1 MLKFDIKKLAANCQM
16 VKVCLENKGN
26 DEDFLEKEF
35 YNPKNFDALNIL
47 KTLCELSNT
56 PVEIMIT
63 YFINVREPNPDFNKI
78 KDNMELGA
86 CIGCNDADCP
96 YECIFKNILD
106 NPLTLAYKEKTTPIA
121 FKNFPSEH
129 FPAVLGSYINEL
141 AEAMVAPPQ
150 FIGTELLALLSAL
163 CSRFAY
169 LQATPTWKI
178 PLTGYY
184 LVIGD
189 VSTKK
194 SPTMNAVLS
203 LVNGHLRKDDR
214 LIANDS
220 TVEALEQL
228 LLKHNSILLQADEA
242 GIMETLGGYTKTN
255 HASSSKLLSLYTCNP
270 YRVDRKGQQPVFIQE
285 PKLSILAGVQP
296 SVLTQSRNLMTTG
309 MLQRFII
316 TFAER
321 NKKYNGFSQKELSTE
336 LQNNMSN
343 LIEELYERG
352 QEGIVEKLTLSKEA
366 LQSLS
371 FLQDELYTDI
381 ENTQSTSLQDYYGKY
396 KEHVLK
402 IAGLFHIV
410 RMVTEGT
417 QDTEITKETFEMAQE
432 VSFYYCSISRDI
444 FQNTTTEKPL
454 DTEKGYR
461 ELLKKSQDGTFN
473 PTFLNKCGIG
483 GCDAR
488 KNGYTEQFIDRLL
501 EQNRC
506 IEIFNHGGKG
516 RKFIIIKE

>member
-1 MLKFDIKKLAANCQM
+1 M
-16 VKVCLENKGN
+16 
-26 DEDFLEKEF
+26 
-35 YNPKNFDALNIL
+35 
-47 KTLCELSNT
+47 
-56 PVEIMIT
+56 
-63 YFINVREPNPDFNKI
+63 
-78 KDNMELGA
+78 
-86 CIGCNDADCP
+86 
-96 YECIFKNILD
+96 
-106 NPLTLAYKEKTTPIA
+106 
-121 FKNFPSEH
+121 
-129 FPAVLGSYINEL
+129 
-141 AEAMVAPPQ
+141 
-150 FIGTELLALLSAL
+150 
-163 CSRFAY
+163 
-169 LQATPTWKI
+169 
-178 PLTGYY
+178 
-184 LVIGD
+184 
-189 VSTKK
+189 
-194 SPTMNAVLS
+194 
-203 LVNGHLRKDDR
+203 
-214 LIANDS
+214 
-220 TVEALEQL
+220 
-228 LLKHNSILLQADEA
+228 KHSSILLQADEA

-285 PKLSILAGVQP
+285 PKLTILAGVQP

-321 NKKYNGFSQKELSTE
+321 NKKYNGFSQKNLSTE

-381 ENTQSTSLQDYYGKY
+381 ENAHSTSLQDYYGKY

-444 FQNTTTEKPL
+444 FQNTTTEKPI

-516 RKFIIIKE
+516 RKFVIIKE